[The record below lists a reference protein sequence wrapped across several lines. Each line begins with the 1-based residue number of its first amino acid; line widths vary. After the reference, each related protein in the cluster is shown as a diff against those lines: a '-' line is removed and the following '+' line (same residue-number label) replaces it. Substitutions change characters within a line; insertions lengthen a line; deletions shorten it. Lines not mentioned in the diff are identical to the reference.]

1 MSPFRAEAGNVGMGS
16 GTFLGDGFIGAD
28 GEGYLD
34 DVVYSLLF
42 GYRKIL
48 GVMIAS
54 DWFSKHGKT
63 NTLQSGLLIETA
75 GDQIV
80 IRRVFGTTRPE
91 LICGAGEGQIA
102 LWRPYRPDDDL
113 NLPEIIEYVTAGEIA
128 MVSGASVS
136 NLADTD
142 DIKVLERKT
151 AEGEPQAMKL
161 LAEKYAKG
169 DGVAVNARKALA
181 LYEKAYSLMPD
192 DNDLEFEIFMLK
204 MDIDNQ

>member
-63 NTLQSGLLIETA
+63 NTPQSGLLIETA

-80 IRRVFGTTRPE
+80 IRRVCGTTRPE

-113 NLPEIIEYVTAGEIA
+113 NLPEIIEYVTVDDIA
-128 MVSGASVS
+128 MISDPPFFCSAGS
-136 NLADTD
+136 NEVQA
-142 DIKVLERKT
+142 LEQKT
-151 AEGEPQAMKL
+151 AEGDPRAMKQ

-169 DGVAVNARKALA
+169 DGVTADPRKALA
-181 LYEKAYSLMPD
+181 LYEKAYALMPD